1 VEWEERRKG
10 ETGESYMRNEMEKIQ
25 QGEKRKMK
33 IKRKKNT
40 IKQRD

>member
-25 QGEKRKMK
+25 QVEIEK
-33 IKRKKNT
+33 
-40 IKQRD
+40 